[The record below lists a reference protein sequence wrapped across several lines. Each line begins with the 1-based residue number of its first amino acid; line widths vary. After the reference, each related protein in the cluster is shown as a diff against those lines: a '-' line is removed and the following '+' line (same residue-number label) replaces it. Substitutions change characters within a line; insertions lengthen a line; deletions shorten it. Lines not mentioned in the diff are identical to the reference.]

1 MREIKFRAWHK
12 TDKKMYKVIGFSSG
26 KWFLRGKTFPM
37 PRSAIHLLQYTGFKD
52 KNDIEIYEGDIVLTN
67 NPDYDKEPTLNKVEF
82 VEDGYRLVAHNLY
95 CVSTPISRYYSTQV
109 EVVGNIYEK
118 PELLDQ

>member
-12 TDKKMYKVIGFSSG
+12 TDKKMHKVIGFSSG

-52 KNDIEIYEGDIVLTN
+52 KNGVEIYEGDIVRAYNPEYDN
-67 NPDYDKEPTLNKVEF
+67 NPELNKVEF
-82 VEDGYRLVAHNLY
+82 VKDGYRLVAHDIRYASIPL
-95 CVSTPISRYYSTQV
+95 SRYMPSQMK
-109 EVVGNIYEK
+109 VVGNVYEK